1 MSFLGKL
8 FAPKTPTIVMPQA
21 PTPQPV
27 APMPDSDSVEIRR
40 AKQQELSRR
49 MARGG
54 RQSTIL
60 SDGGGGV
67 GGDNFGS
74 SRLGG

>member
-21 PTPQPV
+21 PTPQAP
-27 APMPDSDSVEIRR
+27 APMPDSDSLEIRR

-60 SDGGGGV
+60 SDGGGV
-67 GGDNFGS
+67 GGDNYSGQ
-74 SRLGG
+74 RLG